1 MHHALPAIDADMR
14 LHTEVPLLAFPG
26 LVHLRVALAAL
37 VPGRRG
43 RMNNRCVYDRS
54 GSDADAL
61 AGQMVVHRIQH
72 SSAQIVR
79 LQQMAEPAD
88 AGLVR
93 RRCTTK
99 INAHKAPQ
107 PSRIIERLF
116 YTWVRQ
122 VKPLLHE
129 VSPQHDPQTHRTAAP
144 YPPSGNAVPPTTPD
158 QT

>member
-1 MHHALPAIDADMR
+1 
-14 LHTEVPLLAFPG
+14 
-26 LVHLRVALAAL
+26 
-37 VPGRRG
+37 
-43 RMNNRCVYDRS
+43 
-54 GSDADAL
+54 
-61 AGQMVVHRIQH
+61 MVVHRIQH
-72 SSAQIVR
+72 GSTQIVR

-93 RRCTTK
+93 RRSTAK

-129 VSPQHDPQTHRTAAP
+129 VSPQHDPQTHPT
-144 YPPSGNAVPPTTPD
+144 PPVTRLRVMRFH
-158 QT
+158 